1 MSSKHTPNLAVL
13 LRCYEA
19 LQNWRALV
27 MLAGSFV
34 LGGLAILGGTVI
46 GTHMQSMA
54 APTLL
59 GLVGMLIILVGL
71 NATGLL
77 VVDQAYDQPPRGFAA
92 AFLGGM
98 PAALYVFGLGI
109 LLSLGAGVVM
119 LVAYVV
125 TLLARIPGVGGFFGF
140 VFGGPLVVLVAA
152 TYAVLALAGP
162 LMVAA
167 VWHGEGFLS
176 SFTRAVGIVL
186 KRPLEVLLHFLVLG
200 ILVFPAAGFLGGL
213 VGAASFTV
221 GGFYAAG
228 ALGGGDGGYDPS
240 TSMLSRLDSLGSLAS
255 GAGVSM
261 ALVWFL
267 VLSIICLIYVLGTI
281 LVYRSTSEGV
291 ENDWDQT
298 LGGKLTELR
307 RKIEENKPRRTTPAS
322 PAAPATPSEAAGVSA
337 REPALAPEP
346 APPAPVAANPAPS
359 AQCPSCHQAIN
370 ATDVFCGGCGARLR

>member
-13 LRCYEA
+13 LRCYDA
-19 LQNWRALV
+19 LGNWRALV

-34 LGGLAILGGTVI
+34 LGGLAMLGGTVI
-46 GTHMQSMA
+46 GTHTQSMA
-54 APTLL
+54 APTVL
-59 GLVGMLIILVGL
+59 GLVGTLIILVGL
-71 NATGLL
+71 NATGLI
-77 VVDQAYDQPPRGFAA
+77 VVDQAYDKPLRGFVE

-98 PAALYVFGLGI
+98 PAALYVFGLGV
-109 LLSLGAGVVM
+109 LLGLGTGLVM
-119 LVAYVV
+119 LVTYVV
-125 TLLARIPGVGGFFGF
+125 TLLARIPGAGGFFGF

-162 LMVAA
+162 LMVVA
-167 VWHGEGFLS
+167 VWHGEGFLT

-213 VGAASFTV
+213 VSAASFTV
-221 GGFYAAG
+221 GGFYAVG
-228 ALGGGDGGYDPS
+228 ALGGGTDFDPGS
-240 TSMLSRLDSLGSLAS
+240 SVLSRLDSLGSLAS

-298 LGGKLTELR
+298 IGGKLNELR
-307 RKIEENKPRRTTPAS
+307 RKIDENKPRR
-322 PAAPATPSEAAGVSA
+322 AAPAA
-337 REPALAPEP
+337 
-346 APPAPVAANPAPS
+346 APPAVADPAPA
-359 AQCPSCHQAIN
+359 AQCPSCQQAIN
-370 ATDVFCGGCGARLR
+370 PNDVFCGGCGARLR